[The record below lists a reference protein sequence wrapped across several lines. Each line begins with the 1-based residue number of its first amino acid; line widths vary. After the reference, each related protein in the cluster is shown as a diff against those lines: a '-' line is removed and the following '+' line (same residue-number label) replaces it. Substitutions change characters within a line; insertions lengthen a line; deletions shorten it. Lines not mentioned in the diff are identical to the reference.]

1 MKLDLVEGDRKSR
14 RERERIKNKEEHCL
28 VIHNAFSLI
37 TKVGHS

>member
-1 MKLDLVEGDRKSR
+1 MKLDLAEGDRRSR
-14 RERERIKNKEEHCL
+14 RERIKNKEEHCL